1 MLFVGNSSHG
11 NIQYVHNN
19 HCVWMESGRYGSAD
33 DTENGLG
40 DAFIE
45 SNYKPWI
52 FGDAKNES
60 TLQTFILWGETM
72 MTFVDQG
79 KGGFSGN
86 MILAG
91 ADNATW
97 NMDIH
102 QAENIVMVAPYF
114 WMSDR
119 ADGGFIKSRQTN
131 SGVVTVHNL
140 GTGSITYPGT
150 INVEGGTVNMRQFS
164 LDNSAQHI
172 NMRVSGGT
180 LRLAGTIYS
189 SHRVIPELDVQISS
203 EAKAVE
209 IVGWMNVDREFT
221 LSDKTGGKFKSVGIV
236 SAITQK

>member
-1 MLFVGNSSHG
+1 MEYGYSSG
-11 NIQYVHNN
+11 GKYCNGGAILLDERQ
-19 HCVWMESGRYGSAD
+19 SGRR
-33 DTENGLG
+33 
-40 DAFIE
+40 I
-45 SNYKPWI
+45 YKIAP
-52 FGDAKNES
+52 
-60 TLQTFILWGETM
+60 
-72 MTFVDQG
+72 DQQ
-79 KGGFSGN
+79 
-86 MILAG
+86 
-91 ADNATW
+91 W
-97 NMDIH
+97 
-102 QAENIVMVAPYF
+102 
-114 WMSDR
+114 
-119 ADGGFIKSRQTN
+119 
-131 SGVVTVHNL
+131 VVTVHNL

-221 LSDKTGGKFKSVGIV
+221 LSDKSGGKFKSVGIV